1 MLNLPNKIAKMD
13 IMKPQLLQIGNI
25 CYRKNAVERVPYGGK
40 ERGSQKDHQLGEE
53 GAYYSLHCC
62 LVIRIILLT
71 IKQDATSLF
80 HG

>member
-1 MLNLPNKIAKMD
+1 MKLQNKSAKMD

-53 GAYYSLHCC
+53 GAYY
-62 LVIRIILLT
+62 LLT
-71 IKQDATSLF
+71 TLLTSMNDQNDLAYNEAKR
-80 HG
+80 